1 MNDPKMKPVHDD
13 VRGLLPWY
21 LNGTLEEAEASLVR
35 AHLEDCSECRA
46 DLAVHENMRVAVT
59 QDEATPILPAVTANS
74 LLDRLEH
81 PALRPDSRLH
91 LKKYA
96 VAASI
101 LIAVL
106 AATATVTKMTLPF
119 AENRTYQTA
128 TSTPESSRIGYVL
141 RLQFEEGI
149 SPETMDQILAELGG
163 LNIRRLENSEEYEML
178 VHLPNSSLDDL
189 EGFASEAQSRAEV
202 KSAEFVALQVPVR

>member
-81 PALRPDSRLH
+81 PALRPDLS
-91 LKKYA
+91 
-96 VAASI
+96 
-101 LIAVL
+101 LIH
-106 AATATVTKMTLPF
+106 
-119 AENRTYQTA
+119 
-128 TSTPESSRIGYVL
+128 I
-141 RLQFEEGI
+141 
-149 SPETMDQILAELGG
+149 
-163 LNIRRLENSEEYEML
+163 
-178 VHLPNSSLDDL
+178 
-189 EGFASEAQSRAEV
+189 
-202 KSAEFVALQVPVR
+202 